1 MMSGSEEMAKWKR
14 TMWVLWMGQFCLQV
28 GVSLVAPFLPLYLG
42 ELGVK
47 DPEAQA
53 VWSGVIFAAN
63 FVIAALCQPI
73 WGSLADK
80 YGRKK
85 MAMRSAFGIGIAVG
99 LFAIAPNQWWL
110 LLFRIFQGTMVG
122 YAVAANALMSSQ
134 APPDKQGYALGTL
147 QTGFVAGTVCGPLFG
162 GLLVRLVGAYRP
174 VFVITL
180 VACFLAGLV
189 TWLLV
194 DEEPRKAVPTG
205 ADGKPGAPV
214 VKQRFW
220 NANPVIISMVLVLF
234 MANFAAMTVEPTLTL
249 FLQSLHVPE
258 GSLELYAGAVFA
270 ATGLASFLAAPH
282 LGRLGDKYGH
292 RLVLAWALGGAT
304 AVYFLQGLVNAP
316 WQLAL
321 LRFMLGL
328 GVGGIIPT
336 ANAVIAQMIPV
347 ERRGRGFGWT
357 LSANFWG
364 NVVGPMT
371 GSLIASTF
379 HSQRAVFPITAV
391 IMLANLGWLL
401 LRVPK
406 RLPQAPVSAA
416 VGD

>member
-1 MMSGSEEMAKWKR
+1 MMSGCEEMEKWKR
-14 TMWVLWMGQFCLQV
+14 TMWVLWIGQFCLLA
-28 GVSLVAPFLPLYLG
+28 GVSLIAPFLPLYLR

-47 DPEAQA
+47 DPGAQA
-53 VWSGVIFAAN
+53 MWSGIIFATN
-63 FVIAALCQPI
+63 YVIAAVCQPI

-80 YGRKK
+80 YGRKQ
-85 MAMRSAFGIGIAVG
+85 MALRSAFGIGTAVG
-99 LFAIAPNQWWL
+99 LFAIAPNVWWL
-110 LLFRIFQGTMVG
+110 LLFRIFQGAMVG

-147 QTGFVAGTVCGPLFG
+147 QTGFVAGTVCGPLIG
-162 GLLVRLVGAYRP
+162 GLLVKVVGAYRP
-174 VFVITL
+174 VFLITL
-180 VACFLAGLV
+180 VACFVAGLV

-194 DEEPRKAVPTG
+194 DEAPRKAAPAG
-205 ADGKPGAPV
+205 AAGGPATPAA
-214 VKQRFW
+214 KQRFW
-220 NANPVIISMVLVLF
+220 SANPVLIAMVMVIFL
-234 MANFAAMTVEPTLTL
+234 ANFAAMTVEPTLTL

-258 GSLELYAGAVFA
+258 GSLELYAGVVFA

-292 RLVLAWALGGAT
+292 RLVLSWALAGAT
-304 AVYFLQGLVNAP
+304 VVYFLQGLVTAP
-316 WQLAL
+316 WQLAA
-321 LRFMLGL
+321 LRFLLGL
-328 GVGGIIPT
+328 GVGGIIPA

-364 NVVGPMT
+364 NVVGPIT

-406 RLPQAPVSAA
+406 RLPQAPAA
-416 VGD
+416 AATGD